1 MVHGLTGEFSLE
13 KKLGNYA
20 GDITSRRNDGV
31 ETVLRRCDDN
41 KKACKRVRLR
51 RRVSVLG
58 RLVSSEKACER
69 ARLVGF
75 VLEGV

>member
-1 MVHGLTGEFSLE
+1 MSFCAIQQIVLSMCVKKCVEGLQ
-13 KKLGNYA
+13 A
-20 GDITSRRNDGV
+20 
-31 ETVLRRCDDN
+31 CDDN

-51 RRVSVLG
+51 KRVSVLG

>member
-1 MVHGLTGEFSLE
+1 MCVKKCVEGLQ
-13 KKLGNYA
+13 A
-20 GDITSRRNDGV
+20 
-31 ETVLRRCDDN
+31 CDDN

>member
-41 KKACKRVRLR
+41 KKACKRATTKTATTPATAN
-51 RRVSVLG
+51 G
-58 RLVSSEKACER
+58 CE
-69 ARLVGF
+69 
-75 VLEGV
+75 